1 MKNLMVKWKRWK
13 ELQIQRELMLKDLED
28 ELGFDISL
36 SEEETIRNAMESF
49 FEVLNEDIPKAVSYT
64 HLRAHET

>member
-1 MKNLMVKWKRWK
+1 MKNLLVKWKRWK
-13 ELQIQRELMLKDLED
+13 HLQIQRELMLKDLED

-49 FEVLNEDIPKAVSYT
+49 FEVLNEDIPKEMLKSWMK
-64 HLRAHET
+64 

>member
-13 ELQIQRELMLKDLED
+13 ELHIQRELMLKDFED
-28 ELGFDISL
+28 ELVFDISL

-49 FEVLNEDIPKAVSYT
+49 FEVLNEDIPKEMLKS
-64 HLRAHET
+64 

>member
-13 ELQIQRELMLKDLED
+13 ELQIHRELMLKDLED

-49 FEVLNEDIPKAVSYT
+49 FEVLNEDIPKEMLKSWMK
-64 HLRAHET
+64 

>member
-1 MKNLMVKWKRWK
+1 MKNLLVKWKRWK
-13 ELQIQRELMLKDLED
+13 QLQIQRELMLKDLED

-49 FEVLNEDIPKAVSYT
+49 FEVLEEDIPKEMLKSWMK
-64 HLRAHET
+64 

>member
-49 FEVLNEDIPKAVSYT
+49 FEVLNEDIPKEMLKSWMK
-64 HLRAHET
+64 

>member
-13 ELQIQRELMLKDLED
+13 ELQIQRELMLKDFED
-28 ELGFDISL
+28 ELVFDISL

-49 FEVLNEDIPKAVSYT
+49 FEVLNEDIPKEMLKSWMK
-64 HLRAHET
+64 

>member
-1 MKNLMVKWKRWK
+1 
-13 ELQIQRELMLKDLED
+13 MLKDLED

-49 FEVLNEDIPKAVSYT
+49 FEVLNEDIPKEMLKSWMK
-64 HLRAHET
+64 

>member
-1 MKNLMVKWKRWK
+1 MVKWKRWK

-49 FEVLNEDIPKAVSYT
+49 FEVLNEDIPKEMLKSWMK
-64 HLRAHET
+64 

>member
-1 MKNLMVKWKRWK
+1 MKNLNVKCIRWK

-49 FEVLNEDIPKAVSYT
+49 FEVLNEDIPKEMLKSWMK
-64 HLRAHET
+64 